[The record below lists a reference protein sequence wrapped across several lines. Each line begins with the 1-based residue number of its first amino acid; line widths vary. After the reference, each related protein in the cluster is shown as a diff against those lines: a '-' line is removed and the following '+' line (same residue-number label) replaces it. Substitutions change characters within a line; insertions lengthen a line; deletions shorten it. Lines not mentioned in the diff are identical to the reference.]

1 MRIGLYGMPTAGKT
15 YILDKLDFIEV
26 IVGSKLLRDYD
37 PEFDNRDEA
46 GREQDRKD
54 VARLMMEKDTFI
66 MDGHYAFGNEIAFT
80 EDEGMMYEIYLYL
93 YVNPEVLSQRMKS
106 SEKNQKYLKYDI
118 EAWQNNEINGLREYC
133 HRHNKDF
140 YVIDNPPHNTNED
153 VDRVV
158 NFIREIVN
166 GYSCVSYAKRCA
178 DDIIQKSNSNEI
190 VLLDGD
196 KTLTIED
203 SSRAVFDYSTNL
215 YDGNFYTGYQAWKQN
230 REFQQY
236 GSKDLTEMPVRLNRK
251 IMSALTSDSYILTS
265 GHEKVWRFISN
276 QLGLTFY
283 CGIEMSAET
292 KLYITK
298 LLQDAGKYV
307 VAYGDGMN
315 DYYMLKQADEGYL
328 IAKED
333 GSLSRSLMGKDTEG
347 LIIV

>member
-46 GREQDRKD
+46 GREQARKD

>member
-26 IVGSKLLRDYD
+26 IVGSILLRDYD

>member
-26 IVGSKLLRDYD
+26 IVGSILLRDYD

-265 GHEKVWRFISN
+265 GHEKVWGFISN